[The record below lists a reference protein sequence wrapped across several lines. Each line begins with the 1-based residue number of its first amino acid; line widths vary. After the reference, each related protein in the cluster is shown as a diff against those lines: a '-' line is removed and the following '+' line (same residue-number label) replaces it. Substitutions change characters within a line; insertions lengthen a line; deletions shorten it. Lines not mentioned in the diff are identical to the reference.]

1 MSGELQMF
9 NAMAEQV
16 ADMVLEK
23 IEFRLKTLLTDHS
36 RELKAQLDDSQR
48 QLDDLMQLSG
58 DIVTSSG
65 ELKRKLRSRV
75 PAPTLLPSKNR
86 SKAVMVG

>member
-1 MSGELQMF
+1 MSKELQMF

-23 IEFRLKTLLTDHS
+23 IEFRLKVLLNDHS
-36 RELKAQLDDSQR
+36 KDILFCVSQ
-48 QLDDLMQLSG
+48 QQVQIDDLLQIAG
-58 DIVTSSG
+58 EIVTSSG
-65 ELKRKLRSRV
+65 ELRRKLKSQA

>member
-1 MSGELQMF
+1 MGKDLQYF

-23 IEFRLKTLLTDHS
+23 LEFRLKTLLTGHTADF
-36 RELKAQLDDSQR
+36 KCQLDESIR
-48 QLDDLMQLSG
+48 IMDDLMQTSA

-65 ELKRKLRSRV
+65 ELRRKLRSRV